1 MATLGMPR
9 RLRSVGRF
17 RRIMVVL
24 AKYGFGEVLS
34 RANIGFPMRAFLR
47 KPGGSKVA
55 GPERLRLAIE
65 ELGPTFIKFGQIL
78 STRSYLLPPD
88 YGAELAKLQ
97 DSVSPFTYEEAE
109 AIVRADL
116 GGGPDEIF
124 AGFERQPFA
133 SASIAQVHLATLKT
147 GERVCV
153 KVQRPAVKD
162 TFLLDIMILKDLAA
176 LLEAHVVEARQY
188 DPVGAVR
195 EFERSSRREIDFG
208 LEATNI
214 AVFARNFADDPTI
227 KIPAVFRQYSG
238 SRILTTEL
246 IEGIKISEVDKLRQ
260 AGHDLP
266 GLARAGARAVLK
278 QVFEYGF
285 FHADPHPGNLF
296 VTEDGRI
303 GVVDFGI
310 VGRLTRQEIGD
321 LAEVLIG
328 IVEGSGESLAAV
340 LEKLHMIPED
350 VERRDVVEELMLLS
364 EKYAAKT
371 LGELNMKE
379 VFGELVS
386 FMRRYRIRMRTEFLL
401 LGKALSIYEE
411 VGRLLDPSFSMM
423 EEAKPYVRRLVRRRH
438 LLSAVLG
445 GHGRGIGDTISK
457 LSAIPSDLAYILH
470 QAREGKLKIE
480 FEHVGLEGVTS
491 EIEKA
496 SNRLAFS
503 LLVAAL
509 VVASSLVLVL
519 GRGELVWRLFGI
531 AGFGFAALVGI
542 WLLINI
548 LRSGRV

>member
-1 MATLGMPR
+1 MPR
-9 RLRSVGRF
+9 RLKSVGRF

-24 AKYGFGEVLS
+24 AKYGFDEALS
-34 RANIGFPMRAFLR
+34 RANIPFQVRAFLR
-47 KPGGSKVA
+47 RPGKSKVA

-65 ELGPTFIKFGQIL
+65 ELGPTFIKFGQVL
-78 STRSYLLPPD
+78 STRSYLLPAD
-88 YGAELAKLQ
+88 YAAELAKLQ
-97 DSVSPFTYEEAE
+97 DSVAPFTYEEVE
-109 AIVRADL
+109 AIVRSDL
-116 GGGPDEIF
+116 GGSPDDIF
-124 AGFERQPFA
+124 GSFERRPFA
-133 SASIAQVHLATLKT
+133 SASIAQVHLAILKT

-153 KVQRPAVKD
+153 KVQRPAVRE
-162 TFLLDIMILKDLAA
+162 TFILDIMILKDLAA
-176 LLEAHVVEARQY
+176 LLETHVPEARQY

-195 EFERSSRREIDFG
+195 EFERSSRREIDFS
-208 LEATNI
+208 LEASNI
-214 AVFARNFADDPTI
+214 SVFARNFADDPTV
-227 KIPAVFRQYSG
+227 KIPKVFKDYSG
-238 SRILTTEL
+238 SRILATEL
-246 IEGIKISEVDKLRQ
+246 IEGIKISDVEKLRQ

-266 GLARAGARAVLK
+266 AIARAGAQAVLK

-296 VTEDGRI
+296 VTADGRI

-321 LAEVLIG
+321 LAEILVGL
-328 IVEGSGESLAAV
+328 VEGSGERLVAV
-340 LEKLHMIPED
+340 LEKRQMIPEG

-386 FMRRYRIRMRTEFLL
+386 FMRRYRVRMPTEFLL

-411 VGRLLDPSFSMM
+411 VGRVLDPSFNMI
-423 EEAKPYVRRLVRRRH
+423 EEAKPYIRRLVRRRH
-438 LLSAVLG
+438 MLSAVLG
-445 GHGRGIGDTISK
+445 ERGRGIADAISN

-480 FEHVGLEGVTS
+480 FEHVGLETVTS

-519 GRGELVWRLFGI
+519 GRGALVWHLFGV
-531 AGFGFAALVGI
+531 AGFSLAALVGA

-548 LRSGRV
+548 LRSGKV

>member
-1 MATLGMPR
+1 
-9 RLRSVGRF
+9 
-17 RRIMVVL
+17 MVVL

-34 RANIGFPMRAFLR
+34 RANIGFPAKAFLR
-47 KPGGSKVA
+47 KPGGGKVA
-55 GPERLRLAIE
+55 GPERLRLALE

-78 STRSYLLPPD
+78 STRSYLLPAD
-88 YGAELAKLQ
+88 YAAELAKLQ
-97 DSVSPFTYEEAE
+97 DNVKPFTYEEAE
-109 AIVRADL
+109 AIVRAEL

-124 AGFERQPFA
+124 GRFEREPFA

-176 LLEAHVVEARQY
+176 LIEAHVPESRQY

-195 EFERSSRREIDFG
+195 EFERSSRREVDFG
-208 LEATNI
+208 LEATNM
-214 AVFARNFADDPTI
+214 AVFARNFADDPTV
-227 KIPAVFRQYSG
+227 KIPKVFKEYSG
-238 SRILTTEL
+238 ARILTTEL
-246 IEGIKISEVDKLRQ
+246 IDGIKISEIDKLRQ
-260 AGHDLP
+260 AGLDLP
-266 GLARAGARAVLK
+266 AIARAGSRAVLK

-296 VTEDGRI
+296 VTPDSRI

-321 LAEVLIG
+321 LAEAMIG
-328 IVEGSGESLAAV
+328 VVEGNGESLVAV
-340 LEKLHMIPED
+340 LEKRDMIPDD
-350 VERRDVVEELMLLS
+350 VERRDIAEELLLLG
-364 EKYAAKT
+364 EKYASKA

-379 VFGELVS
+379 VFSEMVS
-386 FMRRYRIRMRTEFLL
+386 FMRRYHIRMPTEFLL
-401 LGKALSIYEE
+401 LGKALSVYEE
-411 VGRLLDPSFSMM
+411 VGRMLDPSFSMM
-423 EEAKPYVRRLVRRRH
+423 EELKPYVARLVSRRH
-438 LLSAVLG
+438 LLSSVLG
-445 GHGRGIGDTISK
+445 GHGRGIGETVSK
-457 LSAIPSDLAYILH
+457 IAAIPSDLAYILH
-470 QAREGKLKIE
+470 QARQGKLKIE
-480 FEHVGLEGVTS
+480 FEHKGLESVTA

-519 GRGELVWRLFGI
+519 NRGGLVWRVFSI
-531 AGFGFAALVGI
+531 AGFCLAALVGV